1 MAERFFPNEMPNFIP
16 ETAEAEKL
24 AENHQD
30 SLTKLLN
37 LPYKNVAE
45 EIKKS
50 ALELKETVPNV
61 PLLHSTS
68 IWIPCNFIR
77 ISRLLTWWLYFC
89 LSGLLWFV
97 SDCGGDVGS

>member
-1 MAERFFPNEMPNFIP
+1 MADRFFPNEMPNFIP

-24 AENHQD
+24 AEKAQD
-30 SLTKLLN
+30 SLTKLLH

-45 EIKKS
+45 KIQKS
-50 ALELKETVPNV
+50 ALVLKEKVPTV

-77 ISRLLTWWLYFC
+77 ISRLFTWCLCFC
-89 LSGLLWFV
+89 LTELLWFV